1 MRSRRITKRVSRK
14 RTRRTKRVSRKRT
27 RRSKKRS
34 RRSRRKTQKVGG
46 DTMLTLCN
54 KFPMKVCD
62 VHKFCEWSTPS
73 GKIFREKRGNCI
85 AKDNGGPRQIDPL

>member
-1 MRSRRITKRVSRK
+1 MVRRTTMRSRRI
-14 RTRRTKRVSRKRT
+14 TKRVSRKRT

-85 AKDNGGPRQIDPL
+85 AKDNGGLRQIDPL